1 MSEMKHTEGPWVQ
14 FVLDGECRA
23 IMPAGRDGDI
33 CGFDL
38 APSEANAALMTAA
51 PEIIEALR
59 AMTQRY
65 VDLVNS
71 GDAGFWDPEEDAEVI
86 AARAA
91 IAKAQG
97 RQP

>member
-1 MSEMKHTEGPWVQ
+1 
-14 FVLDGECRA
+14 
-23 IMPAGRDGDI
+23 
-33 CGFDL
+33 
-38 APSEANAALMTAA
+38 MTAA